1 MGIDE
6 IRAANDFPIRD
17 LYDPLFTR
25 YGRILSV
32 YDVQG
37 LIELADKTTGIDAEK
52 NTYVA
57 SVPSLEAFPVVQE
70 ISNTIYG
77 GMPIEVGYCNGPNS
91 TINGLEYHKSPEVFL
106 AITDCIQFL
115 GHTQDIVANSYY
127 ATTMADV
134 FFFPAG
140 SMVEC
145 YASTL
150 HFGPCKTES
159 KGFKSIIIL
168 PLGTNTP
175 LGTERPNPADP
186 EAQLLFMRNKWL
198 LAHPER
204 TALINNGAFPGL
216 RGPNRKILLHC

>member
-6 IRAANDFPIRD
+6 IRAINDFPIRD
-17 LYDPLFTR
+17 LGDPLFSR
-25 YGRILSV
+25 YGRILCA
-32 YDVQG
+32 YDVQE
-37 LIELADKTTGIDAEK
+37 LIELADNTTSIDSEK

-57 SVPSLEAFPVVQE
+57 SVPTLESSPVVQQ
-70 ISNTIYG
+70 ICNTIYG
-77 GMPIEVGYCNGPNS
+77 GMPVEVGYCNGPNS
-91 TINGLEYHKSPEVFL
+91 TINGLEYHKSPEVFI
-106 AITDCIQFL
+106 AVTDCIQFL
-115 GHTQDIVANSYY
+115 GHTQDIVDNSYY
-127 ATTMADV
+127 ETTLTDV

-140 SMVEC
+140 SIVEC

-150 HFGPCKTES
+150 HFGPCKTKSE
-159 KGFKSIIIL
+159 GFKSIIML

-186 EAQLLFMRNKWL
+186 EAHLLFMRNKWL

-216 RGPNRKILLHC
+216 KGPNRKILIP